1 MTDGPDIGGRSR
13 RFQASVI
20 AVTLLALLAG
30 ALAAASLSGNGDVLD
45 LGTDGGGGGE
55 PIGDSAGGGS
65 GGGSGGGGGGGNIPG
80 FVNDIFGWLGDGQK
94 PADVEPGEI
103 EVPSPPY
110 DITVEPEPTPG
121 ARVTVTVEKDGDP
134 VPFVPVSF
142 NGEVVGM
149 TAPTGQLL
157 AQVPYTE
164 ELRVTAAPPAIGG
177 DGDEGSDPVG
187 PSGTPSHLGS
197 GSLAQSE
204 GSNSS
209 ATYDV
214 QTDVTARVD
223 GVALPGRTAT
233 VQFVVAGNP
242 LPEVGVTSNGEGVGI
257 TDRSGTVE
265 FEVPPDAP
273 LGGSVPVELTREE
286 FTDDTSVEVARIE
299 IDINTGLLAL
309 PSTGATAEV
318 TAVDS
323 TGSEPIADVPVTVT
337 SGGEQMTGGQTGK
350 NGTTAF
356 TLPWS
361 NSVTATATTEYG
373 SVSTTARGILLEFAG
388 AVVALALPV
397 VGAVFWARGNPA
409 TRRRLRERLVGA
421 MLAAG
426 RLLDSAARRVAG
438 LPVGGAVGWLWNGLA
453 GAAGRLWAGVGR
465 LGASLAGLRGGSW
478 LTVVFAGPRWLLGR
492 LRAGLAWLVGLPARL
507 FGGNESVEQQAHGG
521 ESAETSTA
529 QTDAVVQE
537 PQSAYGRLRRYWL
550 WLVRRV
556 AGRAAG
562 RTKTP
567 VEIERRAVQ
576 RGLPADAVRRLRRA
590 FQAVEYGPA
599 DAEER
604 VGDAESARG
613 QLQQQ
618 EQEREE
624 DSERNA

>member
-1 MTDGPDIGGRSR
+1 
-13 RFQASVI
+13 
-20 AVTLLALLAG
+20 
-30 ALAAASLSGNGDVLD
+30 
-45 LGTDGGGGGE
+45 
-55 PIGDSAGGGS
+55 
-65 GGGSGGGGGGGNIPG
+65 
-80 FVNDIFGWLGDGQK
+80 
-94 PADVEPGEI
+94 
-103 EVPSPPY
+103 
-110 DITVEPEPTPG
+110 
-121 ARVTVTVEKDGDP
+121 
-134 VPFVPVSF
+134 
-142 NGEVVGM
+142 
-149 TAPTGQLL
+149 
-157 AQVPYTE
+157 
-164 ELRVTAAPPAIGG
+164 
-177 DGDEGSDPVG
+177 
-187 PSGTPSHLGS
+187 
-197 GSLAQSE
+197 
-204 GSNSS
+204 
-209 ATYDV
+209 
-214 QTDVTARVD
+214 
-223 GVALPGRTAT
+223 VALPGRTAT

-265 FEVPPDAP
+265 FEIPPDAP
-273 LGGSVPVELTREE
+273 LGGSVPVELRREG
-286 FTDDTSVEVARIE
+286 FANDTDVEVADIE
-299 IDINTGLLAL
+299 IDVNTGLLAL

-337 SGGEQMTGGQTGK
+337 SGGERVADGRTGE
-350 NGTTAF
+350 NGTASF

-373 SVSTTARGILLEFAG
+373 SVSTTAQGILLQFAG

-397 VGAVFWARGNPA
+397 VGAAFWARGNPA

-426 RLLDSAARRVAG
+426 RLLDSAARRVAA
-438 LPVGGAVGWLWNGLA
+438 LPVGGAVGWLWNGLI
-453 GAAGRLWAGVGR
+453 GAAGRLRAGVVR
-465 LGASLAGLRGGSW
+465 LGAGLAGLVAGLRGGSW
-478 LTVVFAGPRWLLGR
+478 LPVVLAGPRWLLGR
-492 LRAGLAWLVGLPARL
+492 LRAGLAWLAGLPARL
-507 FGGNESVEQQAHGG
+507 FGGNESVEQRTHGG

-556 AGRAAG
+556 VGRTAG

-604 VGDAESARG
+604 VDDAESARG
-613 QLQQQ
+613 QLQQKQKREQEQ